1 MCQAQKAKPGP
12 PWEQRTSSEENFRKK
27 LGWGREEVLLI
38 RAMKEIV
45 KSLKFLMLIANQIR
59 LPLPLTA
66 CVASAEEVISSSSI
80 FIVVGHLV
88 GQKALCSSK
97 KIQRP

>member
-1 MCQAQKAKPGP
+1 MCQAQKARPGP
-12 PWEQRTSSEENFRKK
+12 LWEQRTSSEENFRKK
-27 LGWGREEVLLI
+27 LGWGREGVFLI
-38 RAMKEIV
+38 RAMKETV

-59 LPLPLTA
+59 LPS
-66 CVASAEEVISSSSI
+66 VASAEEVISISSI
-80 FIVVGHLV
+80 FIAIGHLV